1 MKLKGTIGREKIAQ
15 TIDLVNEFTEKN
27 GLNQIS
33 RRQLATALEEI
44 MLIYMEQLGEEA
56 LFDLSCNLKNGD
68 IRVCLVVQGR
78 SVDPV
83 NPGTDILNRLIED
96 MENPPEWEYSGN
108 CNRVRLKYEVY
119 STIQKNLRFSWK
131 YMEGRRG
138 TFVIAVTSQI
148 ISVVLSIVVPIL
160 SAKLIVAYTDVTYEQ
175 IILIGLALL
184 AVKLA
189 TGAVLFISNH
199 SYNVVYNKTISAME
213 EDMVDSALRITKG
226 CIDEQG
232 SGLFI
237 QRLTVDTT
245 TIATGFNTIADMT
258 TTVFRYLGILG
269 AIVYIDI
276 RVFFVILA
284 LLTMQGWIER
294 KRTTRMNVDDRIYRE
309 SNERFTGLIGEM
321 VRGAVDVKT
330 LNSEATFKK
339 ELSERINDANDKRMI
354 LQNRSWA
361 YKLTR
366 MEIGSFIFFGFVILL
381 AFLISKDYIKPVMA
395 IVLFNYYSQLDV
407 DAVTALGQ
415 FLEFVRDFNL
425 SSERI
430 NVLLSGRSFP
440 KERFGKEHID
450 KLSGEISFEHV
461 YFAYKSHD
469 PHFEA
474 RTVLNDM
481 SFVIPA
487 GTTAAFVGESGSGK
501 STTINLISKLHEVSR
516 GTVRIDGIDIRKLDK
531 ETIRNNIAVVSQQPY
546 IFNMSI
552 RDNLR
557 IVKPDITDEEMID
570 VCRKACIY
578 DDIVGMAKGFDTMI
592 GEAGVNISGGQRQ
605 RIAIARALIRNYKI
619 LLLDEATSSLDNIN
633 QARIQQTLENIH
645 GETTMVIVAHRLS
658 TVINADVIFLV
669 EAGKIIDC
677 GKHEELMHR
686 CEKYRRLYLI

>member
-1 MKLKGTIGREKIAQ
+1 MKLKGTIGREKIVR
-15 TIDLVNEFTEKN
+15 TIDLVNKFTEKN

-44 MLIYMEQLGEEA
+44 MLTYMEQLGEEA
-56 LFDLSCNLKNGD
+56 LFDLSCNLKNGN

-148 ISVVLSIVVPIL
+148 ISVVLSIVAPIL

-276 RVFFVILA
+276 RVFFVI
-284 LLTMQGWIER
+284 T
-294 KRTTRMNVDDRIYRE
+294 Y
-309 SNERFTGLIGEM
+309 
-321 VRGAVDVKT
+321 
-330 LNSEATFKK
+330 
-339 ELSERINDANDKRMI
+339 DA
-354 LQNRSWA
+354 
-361 YKLTR
+361 
-366 MEIGSFIFFGFVILL
+366 
-381 AFLISKDYIKPVMA
+381 
-395 IVLFNYYSQLDV
+395 
-407 DAVTALGQ
+407 
-415 FLEFVRDFNL
+415 
-425 SSERI
+425 
-430 NVLLSGRSFP
+430 
-440 KERFGKEHID
+440 
-450 KLSGEISFEHV
+450 
-461 YFAYKSHD
+461 
-469 PHFEA
+469 
-474 RTVLNDM
+474 
-481 SFVIPA
+481 
-487 GTTAAFVGESGSGK
+487 
-501 STTINLISKLHEVSR
+501 
-516 GTVRIDGIDIRKLDK
+516 
-531 ETIRNNIAVVSQQPY
+531 
-546 IFNMSI
+546 
-552 RDNLR
+552 
-557 IVKPDITDEEMID
+557 
-570 VCRKACIY
+570 
-578 DDIVGMAKGFDTMI
+578 GMD
-592 GEAGVNISGGQRQ
+592 
-605 RIAIARALIRNYKI
+605 
-619 LLLDEATSSLDNIN
+619 
-633 QARIQQTLENIH
+633 
-645 GETTMVIVAHRLS
+645 
-658 TVINADVIFLV
+658 
-669 EAGKIIDC
+669 
-677 GKHEELMHR
+677 
-686 CEKYRRLYLI
+686 

>member
-1 MKLKGTIGREKIAQ
+1 MKLKGTIGREKIVR
-15 TIDLVNEFTEKN
+15 TIDSVNKFTEKN

-44 MLIYMEQLGEEA
+44 MLTYMEQLGEEA

-148 ISVVLSIVVPIL
+148 ISVVLSIVAPIL

-487 GTTAAFVGESGSGK
+487 GTTVAFVGESGSGK

-633 QARIQQTLENIH
+633 QARIQQMLENIH

-677 GKHEELMHR
+677 GKHEELMQR
-686 CEKYRRLYLI
+686 CEKYRRLYKS

>member
-1 MKLKGTIGREKIAQ
+1 MKLKGTIGREKIVR
-15 TIDLVNEFTEKN
+15 TIDSVNKFTEKN

-44 MLIYMEQLGEEA
+44 MLTYMEQLGEEA

-148 ISVVLSIVVPIL
+148 ISVVLSIVAPIL

-633 QARIQQTLENIH
+633 QARIQQILENIH

-677 GKHEELMHR
+677 GKHEELMQR

>member
-1 MKLKGTIGREKIAQ
+1 MKLKGTIGREKIVQ
-15 TIDLVNEFTEKN
+15 TIDSVNEFTEKN

-44 MLIYMEQLGEEA
+44 MLTYMEQLGEEA

-148 ISVVLSIVVPIL
+148 ISVVLSIVAPIL

-677 GKHEELMHR
+677 GKHEELMQR

>member
-1 MKLKGTIGREKIAQ
+1 MKLKGTIGREKIVR
-15 TIDLVNEFTEKN
+15 TIDSVNKFTEKN

-44 MLIYMEQLGEEA
+44 MLTYMEQLGEEA

-148 ISVVLSIVVPIL
+148 ISVVLSIVAPIL

-184 AVKLA
+184 VVKLA

-633 QARIQQTLENIH
+633 QARIQQMLENIH

-677 GKHEELMHR
+677 GKHEELMQR
-686 CEKYRRLYLI
+686 CEKYRRLYKS

>member
-1 MKLKGTIGREKIAQ
+1 MKLKGTIGREKIVR
-15 TIDLVNEFTEKN
+15 TVDSVNKFTEKN

-44 MLIYMEQLGEEA
+44 MLTYMEQLGEEA

-148 ISVVLSIVVPIL
+148 ISVVLSIVAPIL

-633 QARIQQTLENIH
+633 QARIQQILENIH

-677 GKHEELMHR
+677 GKHEELMQR

>member
-1 MKLKGTIGREKIAQ
+1 MKLKGTIGREKIVR
-15 TIDLVNEFTEKN
+15 TIDSVNKFTEKN

-44 MLIYMEQLGEEA
+44 MLTYMEQLGEEA
-56 LFDLSCNLKNGD
+56 LFDLSCNLKNGN

-108 CNRVRLKYEVY
+108 CNRVRLKCEVY

-148 ISVVLSIVVPIL
+148 ISVVLSIVAPIL

-415 FLEFVRDFNL
+415 FLEFVRNFNL

-552 RDNLR
+552 RDNFR

-633 QARIQQTLENIH
+633 QARIQQILENIH

-677 GKHEELMHR
+677 GKHEELMQR

>member
-1 MKLKGTIGREKIAQ
+1 MKLKGTIGREKIVR
-15 TIDLVNEFTEKN
+15 TIDLVNKFTEKN

-44 MLIYMEQLGEEA
+44 MLTYMEQLGEEA
-56 LFDLSCNLKNGD
+56 LFDLSCNLKNGN

-148 ISVVLSIVVPIL
+148 ISVVLSIVAPIL

-633 QARIQQTLENIH
+633 QARIQQILENIH

-677 GKHEELMHR
+677 GKHEELMQR